1 MFKNV
6 YIHPV
11 YQNIL
16 LTSFLSGEEK
26 IGGVDHLYKRM
37 TKKEIKASQL
47 GKEMDEEVRA
57 EHTIL

>member
-26 IGGVDHLYKRM
+26 IGGVTHLYKRM